1 LPNHEYFEEL
11 AAIAALG
18 ELDPSQLRDLT
29 LHLAACARCKQ
40 VSDEYATL
48 HAARPALGPDMID
61 LIESRRETVKGAF
74 LRQIASASIPARQNL
89 ERVDKSPT
97 PGLHFRNFRL
107 LSSGLAAAAVLGFV
121 FWIGTVYEHNM
132 LRASGRVSATSYI
145 PAVQTAAAPSTT
157 DQQTEPR
164 KQPINAANELAKDL
178 REERQRSVKLGAAL
192 NAKEHALMD
201 SENERVALRQQ
212 LDLETE
218 ESHRTQSLL
227 AAKLEEVR
235 RMETAKVNDS
245 NTLVAL
251 RYQVQDL
258 TEKLNDQ
265 KQSLDRER
273 QLLASGRDI
282 RDIIGA
288 RNLHIIDVYDTDLE
302 GRTKTSFARAFYTE
316 GKSLVF
322 YAYDLPAKR
331 TEEGKFVYAA
341 WGEKNGDKKKVR
353 NLGILLNDDKG
364 QKRWMLNFSDPKV
377 LAEIDSVFI
386 TLERVGKDGDGPS
399 GKRLLTAYLE
409 SQPNHP

>member
-1 LPNHEYFEEL
+1 MPNHEYFEQL

-18 ELDPSQLRDLT
+18 ELDPSQLRDLN

-40 VSDEYATL
+40 VSNEYSAL

-61 LIESRRETVKGAF
+61 LIESRRETAKAAF
-74 LRQIASASIPARQNL
+74 LQQIAPASIPARQNL
-89 ERVDKSPT
+89 KRADKSAR
-97 PGLHFRNFRL
+97 PGLHFRNLRL
-107 LSSGLAAAAVLGFV
+107 LWSGLAAAGVLVFV

-132 LRASGRVSATSYI
+132 LRASGRVSAPGYI
-145 PAVQTAAAPSTT
+145 PARQTAAPSTT
-157 DQQTEPR
+157 DQHAEPP
-164 KQPINAANELAKDL
+164 KQAIDAAKELAKDL
-178 REERQRSVKLGAAL
+178 REERQRSAKLGAAL

-212 LDLETE
+212 LDLETD

-227 AAKLEEVR
+227 AAKLEDLS
-235 RMETAKVNDS
+235 RMESAKVNDS

-288 RNLHIIDVYDTDLE
+288 RNLHIMDVYDTDPE
-302 GRTKTSFARAFYTE
+302 GRTKASFARAFYTE
-316 GKSLVF
+316 GKSLIF

-364 QKRWMLNFSDPKV
+364 QKRWVLNFSDPKV
-377 LAEIDSVFI
+377 LTEIDSVFV

-399 GKRLLTAYLE
+399 GKRLLTAYLA